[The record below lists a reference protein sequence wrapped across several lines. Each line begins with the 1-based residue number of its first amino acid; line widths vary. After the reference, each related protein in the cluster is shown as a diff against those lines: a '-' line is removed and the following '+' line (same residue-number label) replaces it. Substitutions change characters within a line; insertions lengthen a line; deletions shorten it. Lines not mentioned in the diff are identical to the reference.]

1 MKNYWIEFGKGF
13 LLVFSITDKES
24 LEDIK
29 KRRDKII
36 KGKHKNKVPMVLVGN
51 KQDLEDERQISYDEA
66 KQLADSWKID
76 YIETSA
82 KTNLNC
88 KEAFEILI
96 KKISIQIKSKKSS
109 CYNSLIFLI

>member
-1 MKNYWIEFGKGF
+1 MMNYWIEFGEGF

-51 KQDLEDERQISYDEA
+51 KQDLENERKISYDEA

-76 YIETSA
+76 YMETSA

-88 KEAFEILI
+88 KEAFEIFI
-96 KKISIQIKSKKSS
+96 KIISIQIKSKKSS
-109 CYNSLIFLI
+109 CCNCLIF